1 MSKPRHS
8 ELYKFHRSRLRVRD
22 TPHPLKRESELGVK
36 NLSSFRTKH
45 TVPPY
50 PRANCAAV
58 LVALF
63 VGRAGDLY
71 VLLSRR
77 AKTLRSYAGDTALPG
92 GRVDDVDET
101 IEDTAVRTYLASPL
115 LVLNTTD
122 SRGGRHLRRFPH
134 PTQCAVYL
142 LMSRTQIGLPN
153 DKTKLPLLCVLDP
166 FLAGSQV
173 LVTPVVVLIL
183 DNTLQPVLNAPEV
196 ETLFSHPLASFLST
210 TFPERAAPRGP
221 FLEAEAHA
229 ETAALELRYHTY
241 SDIPWP
247 WPWHS
252 HNPSGPR
259 EASHRAVR
267 MHRFLTGREAGGVK
281 PIFGLTAAILIR
293 TAAVAYGHPPD
304 FPVQARD
311 EPELSERV
319 VWSLR
324 HPAKRLEEAMREE
337 SFEAEHAVQMWE
349 KWEGERWKSG
359 WFRQRARFRL

>member
-22 TPHPLKRESELGVK
+22 TPHPLTGESELGVQ

-92 GRVDDVDET
+92 GRVDDEDET
-101 IEDTAVRTYLASPL
+101 IEDTA
-115 LVLNTTD
+115 
-122 SRGGRHLRRFPH
+122 RREAFEE
-134 PTQCAVYL
+134 
-142 LMSRTQIGLPN
+142 IGLPN

-166 FLAGSQV
+166 FIAGNQV

-183 DNTLQPVLNAPEV
+183 DNTVQVRSPAHITISSSSPPSPQPVLNAPEV
-196 ETLFSHPLASFLST
+196 ETLFSHPLASFLSS

-241 SDIPWP
+241 SDVPWP

-252 HNPSGPR
+252 HNPSTPR

-267 MHRFLTGREAGGVK
+267 MHRFLTGREAGGIK

-319 VWSLR
+319 AWSLR

-337 SFEAEHAVQMWE
+337 SFEAERAAQMWE

-359 WFRQRARFRL
+359 WFRHRARFRL

>member
-8 ELYKFHRSRLRVRD
+8 ELYRFHRSRLRVRD
-22 TPHPLKRESELGVK
+22 TPHPLKPESELCLGVK
-36 NLSSFRTKH
+36 SLSSFRTKH

-71 VLLSRR
+71 VLLSRQV
-77 AKTLRSYAGDTALPG
+77 TLRSYAGDTALPG
-92 GRVDDVDET
+92 GKVDDEDET
-101 IEDTAVRTYLASPL
+101 IEDTA
-115 LVLNTTD
+115 
-122 SRGGRHLRRFPH
+122 RREAFEE
-134 PTQCAVYL
+134 
-142 LMSRTQIGLPN
+142 IGLPN

-166 FLAGSQV
+166 FLAGNQV

-221 FLEAEAHA
+221 FIEAEAHA

-241 SDIPWP
+241 SDVTWP

-252 HNPSGPR
+252 HNPSTPR

-267 MHRFLTGREAGGVK
+267 MHRFLTGREAGGIK

-293 TAAVAYGHPPD
+293 TASIAYGYPPD

-319 VWSLR
+319 AWSLR

-337 SFEAEHAVQMWE
+337 SFEAERAAQMWE

-359 WFRQRARFRL
+359 WFRPRARFRL